1 MPQSLEVVTPRLL
14 LAQVCVDA
22 HVSGRAGEAFVLPVW
37 NVFVGVRVNV
47 FFGKAEIDDM
57 DDLVLFRRGAA
68 YQEILGFHVSAN
80 IKKKQKITEALTSDT
95 RIITISDSKPMQ
107 TKFSTCVTY
116 IYILTRIKLH
126 CYFFTDF
133 TKEIRDFLGFHYNPT
148 IIYVLVF

>member
-80 IKKKQKITEALTSDT
+80 IKRKHKITEALTMHYRPSPIPS
-95 RIITISDSKPMQ
+95 R
-107 TKFSTCVTY
+107 C
-116 IYILTRIKLH
+116 KLSS
-126 CYFFTDF
+126 
-133 TKEIRDFLGFHYNPT
+133 
-148 IIYVLVF
+148 VLV